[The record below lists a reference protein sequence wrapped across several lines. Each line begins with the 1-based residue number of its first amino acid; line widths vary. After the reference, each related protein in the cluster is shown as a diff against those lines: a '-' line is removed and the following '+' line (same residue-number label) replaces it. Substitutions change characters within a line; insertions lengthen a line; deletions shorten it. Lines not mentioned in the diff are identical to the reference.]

1 VKNNPPKDPKS
12 NQLRVERNAN
22 PETRERSSPLKVKM
36 GIGTKTAKNDL
47 TKVTKK
53 SHVIE
58 MKMVR
63 SSHQKSKLP
72 RERKTNLTI
81 VTKME
86 RSKQQKARKSS
97 ASLAKKEKNNRK
109 KTYRTKKMKVSN
121 RRKKAEMIN
130 QENAP
135 KMVMIPS
142 NNNKIQILTTTRP
155 TALSSWEVL
164 QQPLRLVR
172 STTVTSRATRV
183 TTSTISLASTLIRM
197 DSTISKI

>member
-1 VKNNPPKDPKS
+1 
-12 NQLRVERNAN
+12 
-22 PETRERSSPLKVKM
+22 
-36 GIGTKTAKNDL
+36 
-47 TKVTKK
+47 
-53 SHVIE
+53 

-72 RERKTNLTI
+72 KERKTNLTI

-86 RSKQQKARKSS
+86 RSKQQKVRKSS

-183 TTSTISLASTLIRM
+183 TTSTITLASTLIRM